1 MSFKFKKQDSK
12 NLYLNEY
19 LEEVKKSDL
28 VKNFYHKIDKYRL
41 SVDKE
46 TYKKKFKEFLEKEK
60 ELL

>member
-1 MSFKFKKQDSK
+1 
-12 NLYLNEY
+12 
-19 LEEVKKSDL
+19 VKKSDL

-46 TYKKKFKEFLEKEK
+46 TYNKKFKEFLEKEK